1 MSGIG
6 SIAPGVAQA
15 AALKPASTARNPKA
29 EEANES
35 ASEKR
40 SEGDTVSISNAAKEA
55 AGQ

>member
-6 SIAPGVAQA
+6 SISSGVAQA
-15 AALKPASTARNPKA
+15 AALKSASAGKNTKA

-35 ASEKR
+35 AAEKR
-40 SEGDTVSISNAAKEA
+40 SEGDTVSISKEAKEA